1 MLHKSEI
8 RTGFSEFSQKLYN
21 NTKNKILKELDACDD
36 EKIVNELCEVYKKVE
51 EIVNQVAN

>member
-21 NTKNKILKELDACDD
+21 NTKNKILKELDACENDWNNP
-36 EKIVNELCEVYKKVE
+36 KWQLKN
-51 EIVNQVAN
+51 